1 MLPLLI
7 GGAVGAVVGQ
17 KLGPHLSDQR
27 LRQGFAALLVGS
39 ALLSGA
45 EALKRHQAL
54 QDPATGGASHTT
66 GAPRINRAE
75 R

>member
-17 KLGPHLSDQR
+17 KLAPHLSDLR

-54 QDPATGGASHTT
+54 PDAIDPSLSRDLS
-66 GAPRINRAE
+66 PSR
-75 R
+75 